1 MVKMDRGSKN
11 WVKPTVYGVSIVTG
25 VTGAIASGLTGGLL
39 IPVLIGA
46 GTGGAIG
53 WWVNQII
60 KIRS

>member
-1 MVKMDRGSKN
+1 MVKMERGSKS

-25 VTGAIASGLTGGLL
+25 VMEAVASGLAGGLL

-46 GTGGAIG
+46 GTGSAIG

-60 KIRS
+60 KIRN